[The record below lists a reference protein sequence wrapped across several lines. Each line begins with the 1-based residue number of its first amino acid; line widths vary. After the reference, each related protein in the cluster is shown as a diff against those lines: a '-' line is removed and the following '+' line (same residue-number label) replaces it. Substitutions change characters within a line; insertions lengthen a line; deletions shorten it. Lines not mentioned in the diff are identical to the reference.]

1 MKKEVIFTKKAA
13 RPGGSYSQAIKAGN
27 LVFVSGCTGVNP
39 ETGKLTA
46 PGDIKLQTKQ
56 TLENIKAILESCG
69 SSLENVVKVTAFI
82 DDLNQFQDFNEEYRR
97 FFKEGEYPARST
109 VEVARFLNGH
119 RAEIEAIA
127 IIPD

>member
-46 PGDIKLQTKQ
+46 PV
-56 TLENIKAILESCG
+56 IL
-69 SSLENVVKVTAFI
+69 SSKPNKPLRISKPSWSLAAV
-82 DDLNQFQDFNEEYRR
+82 LLRM
-97 FFKEGEYPARST
+97 
-109 VEVARFLNGH
+109 
-119 RAEIEAIA
+119 
-127 IIPD
+127 